1 MLKFSLVTE
10 KDFDIVY
17 SKMTSAFPY
26 EERRDSY
33 DEKECLKDS
42 RFKLLSLIDGDISVG
57 FVALWILDG
66 FIFLEHIAVDEDKRS
81 SGYGSKAIELI
92 KAEFNMPI
100 ILEAEAPLTEQQI
113 KRISFYE
120 RLGFIVNDNPYTQ
133 PSYHGGEGVPLML
146 LSFPDPLSD
155 ADFCKFI
162 EETRK
167 SAYK

>member
-1 MLKFSLVTE
+1 MLKFSPVTE

-33 DEKECLKDS
+33 DEKECLKDK
-42 RFKLLSLIDGDISVG
+42 RFKLLSIYDNDIAVG
-57 FVALWILDG
+57 FTALWVLDG
-66 FIFLEHIAVDEDKRS
+66 FVFLEHIAIDEDKRS

-92 KAEFNMPI
+92 KETFDLPI
-100 ILEAEAPLTEQQI
+100 ILEAEAPVTEQQI
-113 KRISFYE
+113 KRIAFYK
-120 RLGFIVNDNPYTQ
+120 RLGFNVNDYDYTQ
-133 PSYHGGEGVPLML
+133 PSYHGGECVPLML
-146 LSFPDPLSD
+146 LSFPDPMTD
-155 ADFCKFI
+155 ADFDKFI

>member
-1 MLKFSLVTE
+1 MLSFSPVTE

-17 SKMTSAFPY
+17 SKMASAFPY
-26 EERRDSY
+26 EERRDSF

-42 RFKLLSLIDGDISVG
+42 RFRLFSLYDNDIAVG
-57 FVALWILDG
+57 FTALWVLDG
-66 FIFLEHIAVDEDKRS
+66 FVFLEHIAIDEDKRS

-92 KAEFNMPI
+92 KETFDLPI
-100 ILEAEAPLTEQQI
+100 ILEAEAPVTEQQI
-113 KRISFYE
+113 KRIAFYE
-120 RLGFIVNDNPYTQ
+120 RLGFHVNGYDYTQ

-146 LSFPDPLSD
+146 LSFPDPMTD
-155 ADFCKFI
+155 ADFDKFI

>member
-1 MLKFSLVTE
+1 MLRFSPVTE
-10 KDFDIVY
+10 RDFDEVY

-42 RFKLLSLIDGDISVG
+42 RFKLLSLIDNDTPVG
-57 FVALWILDG
+57 FTALWVLDG
-66 FIFLEHIAVDEDKRS
+66 FVFLEHIAIDEDKRS

-92 KAEFNMPI
+92 KSEFNLPI
-100 ILEAEAPLTEQQI
+100 ILEAEAPVTEQQI
-113 KRISFYE
+113 KRIAFYK
-120 RLGFIVNDNPYTQ
+120 RLGFTVNDYDYTQ

-146 LSFPDPLSD
+146 LSFPEPMTD
-155 ADFCKFI
+155 ADFNKFI

-167 SAYK
+167 SAYR

>member
-1 MLKFSLVTE
+1 
-10 KDFDIVY
+10 
-17 SKMTSAFPY
+17 MTSAFPY

-42 RFKLLSLIDGDISVG
+42 RFRLFSLYDNDIAVG
-57 FVALWILDG
+57 FTALWVLDG
-66 FIFLEHIAVDEDKRS
+66 FVFLEHIAIDEDKRS

-92 KAEFNMPI
+92 KSEFNLPI
-100 ILEAEAPLTEQQI
+100 ILEAEAPVTEQQI
-113 KRISFYE
+113 KRIAFYK
-120 RLGFIVNDNPYTQ
+120 RLGFTVNDYDYTQ

-146 LSFPDPLSD
+146 LSFPDPMTD
-155 ADFCKFI
+155 ADFDKFI

>member
-1 MLKFSLVTE
+1 MLRFSPVTE
-10 KDFDIVY
+10 RDFDEVY

-42 RFKLLSLIDGDISVG
+42 RFKLFSLYDNDIAVG
-57 FVALWILDG
+57 FTALWVLDG
-66 FIFLEHIAVDEDKRS
+66 FVFLEHIAIDEDKRS

-92 KAEFNMPI
+92 KETFDLPI
-100 ILEAEAPLTEQQI
+100 ILEAEAPVTEQQI
-113 KRISFYE
+113 KRIAFYK
-120 RLGFIVNDNPYTQ
+120 RLGFNVNDYDYTQ
-133 PSYHGGEGVPLML
+133 PSYHGSEGVPLLL
-146 LSFPDPLSD
+146 LSFPKPMTDC
-155 ADFCKFI
+155 DFNKFI